1 MKQTNFCI
9 GDTVVVTDVGYGCG
23 HYLRKGAVVT
33 ILHIDGFLHI
43 NGFSV
48 NATVQG
54 DASSFKDGQG
64 GWESALYGKH
74 CQCVSLDQVAHID
87 RCFSDISTY
96 SHPKLPII

>member
-9 GDTVVVTDVGYGCG
+9 GDAVVVTDASYVSG

-33 ILHIDGFLHI
+33 ILHIDGF
-43 NGFSV
+43 SV
-48 NATVQG
+48 NATVKG
-54 DASSFKDGQG
+54 DASSFRDGEE
-64 GWESALYGKH
+64 GWESGLYGKH

>member
-9 GDTVVVTDVGYGCG
+9 GDAVVVTDASYGSG

-33 ILHIDGFLHI
+33 ILHIDGF
-43 NGFSV
+43 SV

-54 DASSFKDGQG
+54 DASSFKDGEE
-64 GWESALYGKH
+64 GWESGLYGKH

>member
-1 MKQTNFCI
+1 MIQADFKI
-9 GDTVVVTDVGYGCG
+9 GDVVMVIDDSYRCG

-33 ILHIDGFLHI
+33 ILHIDGF
-43 NGFSV
+43 SV

-54 DASSFKDGQG
+54 DAASFKDGQG
-64 GWESALYGKH
+64 GWESGLYGKH
-74 CQCVSLDQVAHID
+74 CQCVSLDQVAHIH

>member
-9 GDTVVVTDVGYGCG
+9 GDAVVVTDASYGSG

-33 ILHIDGFLHI
+33 ILHIDGF
-43 NGFSV
+43 SV

-54 DASSFKDGQG
+54 DASSFRDGEE

-74 CQCVSLDQVAHID
+74 CQCVSLDQVAHIH

-96 SHPKLPII
+96 YHPKLPII

>member
-9 GDTVVVTDVGYGCG
+9 GDAVVVTDASYGSG

-33 ILHIDGFLHI
+33 ILHIDGF
-43 NGFSV
+43 SV
-48 NATVQG
+48 NATVKG
-54 DASSFKDGQG
+54 DASSFRDGEE
-64 GWESALYGKH
+64 GWESGLYGKH
-74 CQCVSLDQVAHID
+74 CQCVSLDQVAHIH

>member
-9 GDTVVVTDVGYGCG
+9 GDAVVVTDASYGSG
-23 HYLRKGAVVT
+23 HYLRKAAVVT
-33 ILHIDGFLHI
+33 ILHID
-43 NGFSV
+43 GFSV

-54 DASSFKDGQG
+54 DASSFKDGEE
-64 GWESALYGKH
+64 GWESGRYGKH
-74 CQCVSLDQVAHID
+74 CQCVSLDQVAHIH

>member
-9 GDTVVVTDVGYGCG
+9 GDTVVVTDASYGSG

-33 ILHIDGFLHI
+33 ILHIDD
-43 NGFSV
+43 FSV

-54 DASSFKDGQG
+54 DASSFKDGLV
-64 GWESALYGKH
+64 GWENALYGKY
-74 CQCVSLDQVAHID
+74 CQCVSLDQVAHIN
-87 RCFSDISTY
+87 RCFSDTSTY

>member
-9 GDTVVVTDVGYGCG
+9 GDTVVVTDVGYACG

-33 ILHIDGFLHI
+33 ILDID
-43 NGFSV
+43 GFSV

-54 DASSFKDGQG
+54 DASSFKDGQA

>member
-1 MKQTNFCI
+1 MKQANFCI
-9 GDTVVVTDVGYGCG
+9 GDIVIVTDVGYGCG

-33 ILHIDGFLHI
+33 IRHIDDI
-43 NGFSV
+43 SV

-54 DASSFKDGQG
+54 DASSFRDGQE
-64 GWESALYGKH
+64 GWGSALYGKH

>member
-9 GDTVVVTDVGYGCG
+9 GDTVVVTDASYGSG

-33 ILHIDGFLHI
+33 ILHIDGF
-43 NGFSV
+43 SV

-54 DASSFKDGQG
+54 DASSFKDREE

-74 CQCVSLDQVAHID
+74 CQCVSLDQVAHIH

>member
-9 GDTVVVTDVGYGCG
+9 GDAVVVTDASYGSG

-33 ILHIDGFLHI
+33 ILHIDGF
-43 NGFSV
+43 SV

-54 DASSFKDGQG
+54 DASSFRDGEE
-64 GWESALYGKH
+64 GWESGLYGKH
-74 CQCVSLDQVAHID
+74 CQCVSLDQVAHIH